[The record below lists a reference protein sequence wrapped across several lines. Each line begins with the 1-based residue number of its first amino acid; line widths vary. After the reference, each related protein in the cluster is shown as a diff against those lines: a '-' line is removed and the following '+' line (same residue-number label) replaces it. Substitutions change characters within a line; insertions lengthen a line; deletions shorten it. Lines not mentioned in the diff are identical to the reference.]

1 MTRLDL
7 SGLRDLWYRIDDIFC
22 RLTEA
27 IGSISFS
34 GTTLSWSYAS
44 GSPAGSVDLD
54 QTFAK
59 DTEAAGSIVTSGDHS
74 LQLKNV
80 NGSNL
85 GSSVDVYSLLSDD
98 FATGLSVSGSTLYID
113 SGTGGHLDNVTLPA
127 TDFYATSDKS
137 GNVVTIDFWTRGSG
151 DHITSVN
158 FNVSDS

>member
-27 IGSISFS
+27 IGSITFS

-44 GSPAGSVDLD
+44 GASAGSVDLD

-74 LQLKNV
+74 LQLKSV
-80 NGSNL
+80 SGSSL

-98 FATGLSVSGSTLYID
+98 FATGLSTSGSTLYLD
-113 SGTGGHLDNVTLPA
+113 NAGGSHLDNVTLPA
-127 TDFYATSDKS
+127 ADFYATSDKS
-137 GNVVTIDFWTRGSG
+137 GNVVTIEFRTPGG
-151 DHITSVN
+151 NLITSVN
-158 FNVSDS
+158 FNVS